1 MKKNMENHTET
12 LQKNE
17 LTSGENQPH
26 SNSPQKDTQQ
36 EEELIAKQKS
46 AELFR
51 KKMIFCALMETA
63 IDLRSE
69 YFNEDLERLGE
80 YLSRPLAKI
89 ADKKLMARKVI
100 ELKNY
105 LINLKG
111 DKQIFDQ
118 RTAILVGKTLKQI
131 PMSEDK
137 KEYDEL
143 LDSLKEYVK

>member
-1 MKKNMENHTET
+1 
-12 LQKNE
+12 
-17 LTSGENQPH
+17 
-26 SNSPQKDTQQ
+26 
-36 EEELIAKQKS
+36 
-46 AELFR
+46 
-51 KKMIFCALMETA
+51 META

-69 YFNEDLERLGE
+69 YFNEDVERLGE

-111 DKQIFDQ
+111 DKQMFDQ

-143 LDSLKEYVK
+143 VESIKGYLK

>member
-1 MKKNMENHTET
+1 
-12 LQKNE
+12 
-17 LTSGENQPH
+17 
-26 SNSPQKDTQQ
+26 
-36 EEELIAKQKS
+36 
-46 AELFR
+46 
-51 KKMIFCALMETA
+51 META

-100 ELKNY
+100 ELKNH
-105 LINLKG
+105 LTNLKG
-111 DKQIFDQ
+111 EKQVFDQ

-143 LDSLKEYVK
+143 LASLKEYLK